1 MHPTKYLGF
10 QCVAARKRS
19 RLTRRDVWFPA
30 TTTASFAVQL
40 QSITISGFRC
50 FGPAPHLIEVG
61 SDLLAIVGPNASGK
75 TAVLQALC
83 KLFGVTRAQRTV
95 RRSDFHLPPGVP
107 PDDRTTRSMSMDV
120 IIALPELAKG
130 SATSHTVA
138 PAFRHMQLAGPGAA
152 PVCRMRLEA
161 QWEDDGTTE
170 GEVTQNLYWVDKLG
184 DKIAEEDKRTVAP
197 LDRGHIQVYY
207 TPATRDAEAQIRAS
221 TGALAARLLR
231 AIEWSKKTKDTVDSA
246 TKTLSTAFGREA
258 AIGAISTALSD
269 RWKELHDEKTDTN
282 PALTLTSQRFEEVV
296 ARIQVLFQQGPASIE
311 RGLDAL
317 SDGQQSLFYFAL
329 AAAVFD
335 LEKDAVA
342 GKIKGFRTDELRVP
356 ALSIFAIE
364 EPENHLSP
372 YYLARIVRQV
382 RSIIGG
388 ETAQAFITSHSPA
401 VLSRVNPEEVRYC
414 RCDEKT
420 RQTTLKAV
428 KLPDNDEEAIKF
440 VRGAMLAF
448 PELYFARFVVLV
460 EGDSERIV
468 LPRLAE
474 ADGFLV
480 DPSFVAIAPLGG
492 RHVQHFWRLLNGL
505 EIPFATLL
513 DLDLGRDGGGYGR
526 IKTAIGHLIEH
537 GVPRAKLL
545 VTNGGGVLSEEEFQA
560 MHGWT
565 SYQHLPAWIDVLL
578 PYGVFFSAPL
588 DLDLSMLAAFP
599 DAYKAAIPK
608 GGGPKM
614 TVENAAKVVLGETGP
629 GLEAYKNAYPGY
641 DVHMPA
647 YRYHFLTHSK
657 PATHLRAF
665 AHLDD
670 EKLETGMPETYRKLL
685 NHISDNLKRD

>member
-1 MHPTKYLGF
+1 MH
-10 QCVAARKRS
+10 
-19 RLTRRDVWFPA
+19 
-30 TTTASFAVQL
+30 L
-40 QSITISGFRC
+40 QSITIAGFRC
-50 FGPAPHLIEVG
+50 FGTTPHLIELG
-61 SDLLAIVGPNASGK
+61 RDLLAVVGPNASGK

-107 PDDRTTRSMSMDV
+107 PDDRTTRTMSMDV
-120 IIALPELAKG
+120 IIALPELAAG
-130 SATSHTVA
+130 SATSQTVA
-138 PAFRHMQLAGPGAA
+138 PAFRHMQVAAPGAA

-170 GEVTQNLYWVDKLG
+170 GEVTQNLYWINKLG
-184 DKIAEEDKRTVAP
+184 DPIAEEDKRVVAP
-197 LDRGHIQVYY
+197 HDRGYIQVYY
-207 TPATRDAEAQIRAS
+207 TPATRDPEAQIRAS

-231 AIEWSKKTKDTVDSA
+231 AIEWSKATKDTVDSA
-246 TKTLSTAFGREA
+246 TKTLSTAFGGEA
-258 AIGAISTALSD
+258 AISSISTALSD

-342 GKIKGFRTDELRVP
+342 GKIKGFRADELRIP

-372 YYLARIVRQV
+372 YYLSRIVRQV

-388 ETAQAFITSHSPA
+388 NTAQAIITSHSPA
-401 VLSRVNPEEVRYC
+401 VLSRVDPEEVRYC

-428 KLPDNDEEAIKF
+428 RLPVNDEEAIKF

-448 PELYFARFVVLV
+448 PELYFARLVLLV

-492 RHVQHFWRLLNGL
+492 RHVQHFWRLLKGL

-513 DLDLGRDGGGYGR
+513 DLDLGRDGGGFGR
-526 IKTAIGHLIEH
+526 IKTAIGHLIDH
-537 GVPRAKLL
+537 GVAREKLL
-545 VTNGGGVLSEEEFQA
+545 TLSDGKVLTEPEFQA
-560 MHGWT
+560 MHEWT
-565 SYQHLPAWIDVLL
+565 EHQHLQGWLNVLR
-578 PYGVFFSAPL
+578 PHGVFFSAPL
-588 DLDLSMLAAFP
+588 DLDLTMLAAFP

-614 TVENAAKVVLGETGP
+614 TVANAAKVVLGEAGP
-629 GLEAYKNAYPGY
+629 GLDAYKTAYPGF
-641 DVHMPA
+641 DAHMSA

-670 EKLETGMPETYRKLL
+670 EKLETGMPEAYRELL
-685 NHISDNLKRD
+685 NYINDNLKRD